1 MITANSILPMPDIR
15 SPSISTVAA
24 RARLVL
30 RRVQT
35 GYVIHKMT

>member
-1 MITANSILPMPDIR
+1 MITANSSLPMPDIR
-15 SPSISTVAA
+15 SPSIFAMA
-24 RARLVL
+24 PRARLVL